1 MLFFIDT
8 RRCAICKCMCLYG
21 SMLHAINIRFIAYN
35 ARNDGG
41 AGSLFSPWRPA
52 FWSLWTQA
60 HMQAGINWP
69 HYVNTQQGRHVH
81 PETTLRKV
89 TWQLRMSTI
98 SCSILIM
105 HHPGLEPEYYLQTQV
120 CMTCALPTA
129 PQKQLLADGIW
140 RYLKVRHSMS
150 RLSQTAK
157 RVANI
162 LLDQLFCYNNGIF
175 RFYTVYFSP
184 RFVKSEWY
192 NVKQRR
198 YLQWSRISR
207 HSVRHVGCR
216 QDLQTTLV
224 RWN

>member
-1 MLFFIDT
+1 MHVMTEELEVYFHLGD
-8 RRCAICKCMCLYG
+8 
-21 SMLHAINIRFIAYN
+21 LHSEVYEHKPKN
-35 ARNDGG
+35 
-41 AGSLFSPWRPA
+41 
-52 FWSLWTQA
+52 
-60 HMQAGINWP
+60 MQAGINWP

-81 PETTLRKV
+81 PETTLRRV

-129 PQKQLLADGIW
+129 PQKQLLAYGIW
-140 RYLKVRHSMS
+140 RYLKVRHIMS

-162 LLDQLFCYNNGIF
+162 LLDQLFCYNNGLF

-184 RFVKSEWY
+184 RFVKSEGY
-192 NVKQRR
+192 NAKQRR

-216 QDLQTTLV
+216 RDLQTTLV